1 MNVIKVENKGK
12 QLHVYE
18 RFYIYK
24 VTKNV
29 LRMSSMQ
36 M

>member
-1 MNVIKVENKGK
+1 MNVINVGNKGK

-24 VTKNV
+24 VTKKICYE
-29 LRMSSMQ
+29 
-36 M
+36 